1 MRRNLLLVA
10 IVAAAAVLTGTSPT
24 PAHAAVS
31 CPSGAFC
38 DGFENQAGSTPAG
51 DWSLLFPNCSGTGTA
66 VVDTTTAHDGTRSVR
81 VDGRAGYCNHVYV
94 TTTRGV
100 GGTALYARFFVR
112 HTTLLP
118 DAHVAFL
125 AMKDSADGGKD
136 LRMGG
141 QNRALQWNRESD
153 DATLPEQSPVGVS
166 QSMPLAVGAW
176 TCVEF
181 GISGSELRT
190 WVNGSE
196 VVGLHADSTPTPD
209 VDSQWLRRGTWRP
222 ALTNFRFGWE
232 SYGIGDDTLWFDDV
246 ALAPSRI
253 GCT

>member
-1 MRRNLLLVA
+1 
-10 IVAAAAVLTGTSPT
+10 
-24 PAHAAVS
+24 
-31 CPSGAFC
+31 
-38 DGFENQAGSTPAG
+38 
-51 DWSLLFPNCSGTGTA
+51 
-66 VVDTTTAHDGTRSVR
+66 
-81 VDGRAGYCNHVYV
+81 
-94 TTTRGV
+94 
-100 GGTALYARFFVR
+100 
-112 HTTLLP
+112 
-118 DAHVAFL
+118 
-125 AMKDSADGGKD
+125 
-136 LRMGG
+136 
-141 QNRALQWNRESD
+141 
-153 DATLPEQSPVGVS
+153 
-166 QSMPLAVGAW
+166 MPLAVGAW